1 MKKAIISLAAC
12 IVGIV
17 ATSPTFAGGNVST
30 IATTNGFIVTQFA
43 VPVAVP
49 QYVVPVAPASHVQYG
64 GAAPLAIN
72 EALEDRIVAKV
83 LKGLQGSPTFK
94 AQTSAE
100 TPVTKTCVSCH
111 NATSPKGGLSLA
123 DMTALTAEQRLKC
136 IARTLS
142 DDPETR
148 MPPASSGMKLSP
160 EELGTLLHELS
171 QSPEG
176 R

>member
-1 MKKAIISLAAC
+1 MKKATISLAAF
-12 IVGIV
+12 IVSAAV
-17 ATSPTFAGGNVST
+17 TSPILAGGALST
-30 IATTNGFIVTQFA
+30 ITTTNGFIVTQFA

-83 LKGLQGSPTFK
+83 LKGLQGSATFK
-94 AQTSAE
+94 AQASSEAAI
-100 TPVTKTCVSCH
+100 TKSCVSCH
-111 NATSPKGGLSLA
+111 NAISPKGGLSLA

-142 DDPETR
+142 DDPQMR

-171 QSPEG
+171 LTHEG